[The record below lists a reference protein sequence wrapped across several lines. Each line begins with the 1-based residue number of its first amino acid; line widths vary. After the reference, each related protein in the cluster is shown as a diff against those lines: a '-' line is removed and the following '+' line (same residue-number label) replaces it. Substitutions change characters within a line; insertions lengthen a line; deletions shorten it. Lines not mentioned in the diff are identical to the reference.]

1 MNTKQFLPIISLG
14 ILTILPFQ
22 PATAEGNSFLTALLR
37 FTGITATPS
46 AVKGNDNFMEGDIWL
61 VQIEAAKASQPQK
74 ITKDGNYHTPLWI
87 PGSQAILAMKG
98 DKLIQLNAQ
107 GNEEKTLHTLI
118 KNTALL
124 GFDKRDTNR
133 ILALQRPLAVGIL
146 ALANGQITPLP
157 YDNNNS
163 KEREAFDQLRKD
175 FRSYD
180 SAKVSVN
187 KKKKRDSQDRF
198 KPLFT
203 ILIEQLG
210 GKDISIS
217 CPSDCSQPALAE
229 NGQQLLFIGH

>member
-1 MNTKQFLPIISLG
+1 MNTKQFFPIISLC

-22 PATAEGNSFLTALLR
+22 LATAEGNSFLTAILR

-46 AVKGNDNFMEGDIWL
+46 TVRGNDNFMEGDIWL
-61 VQIEAAKASQPQK
+61 VQIEAAKASEPRK
-74 ITKDGNYHTPLWI
+74 ITKDGNYHTPLWM

-107 GNEEKTLHTLI
+107 GNEEKTLHTLT

-124 GFDKRDTNR
+124 GFDKHDRNR
-133 ILALQRPLAVGIL
+133 ILVLQRPLAVGVL
-146 ALANGQITPLP
+146 ALSNGQITPLP

-187 KKKKRDSQDRF
+187 EKKKPDSQGRF
-198 KPLFT
+198 KSLYT
-203 ILIEQLG
+203 ILIEQLNR
-210 GKDISIS
+210 KDVSIS
-217 CPSDCSQPALAE
+217 CPSDCSQPAFSE
-229 NGQQLLFIGH
+229 DGRQLLFIGH

>member
-22 PATAEGNSFLTALLR
+22 PATAEDNSFLTALLR

-46 AVKGNDNFMEGDIWL
+46 AVKGNDDFVTGNIWL
-61 VQIEAAKASQPQK
+61 VQIEAAKASEPRK

-98 DKLIQLNAQ
+98 DKLVQLNAQ
-107 GNEEKTLHTLI
+107 GHEEKTPHTLT

-133 ILALQRPLAVGIL
+133 ILVLQRPLAVGIL
-146 ALANGQITPLP
+146 TLANGQIMPLP

-187 KKKKRDSQDRF
+187 EKKKPDSQGRF
-198 KPLFT
+198 KSLYT

-217 CPSDCSQPALAE
+217 CPSDCSQPAFSE
-229 NGQQLLFIGH
+229 DGRQLLFIGH